1 MLTKVTKLSDKCML
15 VKLTI
20 KRAALTKRDQFLTD
34 KIQMQEGDAS
44 LTVLTKLFRDKA
56 SPINQIMTA
65 VNEVYAYHK
74 KHTLPY
80 VDAGPR
86 ILPSDNYMDYTAEM
100 KHLIAK
106 VDNLLSDY
114 MPYYDQLVQQDVM
127 YRNAGHAAGR
137 ATVDDYPSADKF
149 ASSVAVEYRFS
160 PMPDSRH
167 FLFDLSDEDL
177 AAFDAAEQE
186 AAAAANADVVARM
199 LKPLHSL
206 VERLKE
212 FQGNK
217 GERWHNSLIQNVIEG
232 CDLAQRLS
240 INPTEEL
247 TNEIAT
253 LRNEAKACLA
263 DVEIIKG
270 SANAREAA
278 KAKLEAVAARMSAFA

>member
-1 MLTKVTKLSDKCML
+1 MLTKVTKLSDKAML

-34 KIQMQEGDAS
+34 KIQAQEGDQS
-44 LTVLTKLFRDKA
+44 LTVLTKLFRDKS

-65 VNEVYAYHK
+65 VNEVYAYHR

-86 ILPSDNYMDYTAEM
+86 ILPSDTYMDYTQEM

-106 VDNLLSDY
+106 VDNLLANY
-114 MPYYDQLVQQDVM
+114 MPHYQDLVNEDVM

-137 ATVDDYPSADKF
+137 ATVDDYPSAEKF
-149 ASSVAVEYRFS
+149 REAMSVEYRFS

-177 AAFDAAEQE
+177 AAFDAAEAE
-186 AAAAANADVVARM
+186 AAAAANADTVARM

-212 FQGNK
+212 FQGTK
-217 GERWHNSLIQNVIEG
+217 GERFHNSLIQNVIEG
-232 CDLAQRLS
+232 CDLAKKLA
-240 INPTEEL
+240 INPTQEL
-247 TNEIAT
+247 LNEINT
-253 LRNEAKACLA
+253 LHDAAKACLA
-263 DVEIIKG
+263 DAEIIKG
-270 SANAREAA
+270 SANARASA
-278 KAKLEAVAARMSAFA
+278 KDKLEEVAKRMAAFA